1 MSKSSNHAKLECLKL
16 WRKTLK
22 TKIKKKK
29 EMDFEKN
36 NENEWGYN

>member
-1 MSKSSNHAKLECLKL
+1 MSKSSNQAKLECLKL

-29 EMDFEKN
+29 KINFEEMD
-36 NENEWGYN
+36 ENERRYN